1 VQKRIQKELAWW
13 FKVKIIQKLWWMCSV
28 KRKINYECMGK
39 SLATSKDR
47 KDDQL
52 LLQRL
57 EIIKII
63 VPRICVHDMWTIELA
78 VISFLIL
85 TLLILTLNYSQY
97 LLFIISKN
105 LMTSSLQIRSLS
117 NSMTS
122 EPTTEFL
129 SNQIVF
135 FSLISRFFI

>member
-1 VQKRIQKELAWW
+1 MIQSEDYTEIMMDVFCQEKN
-13 FKVKIIQKLWWMCSV
+13 KLWMH
-28 KRKINYECMGK
+28 GK
-39 SLATSKDR
+39 KSRNFGRQEGWSTTTPASR
-47 KDDQL
+47 N
-52 LLQRL
+52 
-57 EIIKII
+57 KII